1 MRDVPEVLA
10 ARIESGAARLCHA
23 WIVTLADDS
32 RLGFTDHDEDLIVE
46 GVICRAAC
54 GWTAGA
60 AHQELGLDP
69 GLASAQ
75 GVLDVQGPV
84 EADIRAGRWDGS
96 RIEMWRLDW
105 AEPDLRVRIGGGQVR
120 RMVMAGERLTL
131 ELEGQAARLDRVVG
145 RSFSRLCDAAL
156 GDARCGVDL
165 EAYPGQTCDRRFERC
180 RDRFGNA
187 ANFRGFPDMPG
198 DDFLFA
204 RPGAGGR
211 HDGGSRR

>member
-1 MRDVPEVLA
+1 MRNVPEVLA
-10 ARIESGAARLCHA
+10 ARIESGAAWLCHA

-32 RLGFTDHDEDLIVE
+32 RLGFTDHDEDLNIEDVT
-46 GVICRAAC
+46 CRAAC

-60 AHQELGLDP
+60 AHQELGLDA
-69 GLASAQ
+69 GLASAT
-75 GVLDVQGPV
+75 GVLDVDGPV

-96 RIEMWRLDW
+96 RIEAWRLDW
-105 AEPDLRVRIGGGQVR
+105 TEPGLRVRIGVGQVR

-131 ELEGQAARLDRVVG
+131 ELEGPVARLDRVAG

-156 GDARCGVDL
+156 GDGRCGVDL
-165 EAYPGQTCDRRFERC
+165 EAYPGQACDKRFETC
-180 RDRFGNA
+180 RDRFANA
-187 ANFRGFPDMPG
+187 ANFQGFPDMPG

-204 RPGAGGR
+204 RPSTGGR